1 MLFVLCSQSGM
12 CCGALLRTAVRPRLP
27 KRFVVAASEFTDL
40 PRFPTGFELA
50 EALTAAARELHGTGT
65 PDDTM
70 HTAVT
75 LAVRLLPDAEHADI
89 SEIQR
94 GGRLRSLAWT
104 DETVRF
110 AAEPRQGGHT
120 PHPDWERLWT
130 TPVVRTDDSEADG
143 GGNVLSG
150 LGLRSALSLRLRA
163 DRRRLTVLTAYA
175 RKPQAFDED
184 ATRIGRLFTAHVSL
198 ALDSATV
205 REQLTEAMRTRDLIG
220 QAKGVLQER
229 FDVDEDRAFAMLAR
243 SSQDTNMKLVE
254 VARWLV
260 ENRSATRAAGLG

>member
-1 MLFVLCSQSGM
+1 MN
-12 CCGALLRTAVRPRLP
+12 TAV
-27 KRFVVAASEFTDL
+27 A
-40 PRFPTGFELA
+40 
-50 EALTAAARELHGTGT
+50 
-65 PDDTM
+65 
-70 HTAVT
+70 
-75 LAVRLLPDAEHADI
+75 LAVRLLPEAEHAGI

-110 AAEPRQGGHT
+110 AAEPRQGGH

-143 GGNVLSG
+143 GGSVLSG
-150 LGLRSALSLRLRA
+150 LGLRSTLSLRLRA

-220 QAKGVLQER
+220 QATGILMER
-229 FDVDEDRAFAMLAR
+229 LDIDAGGAFESLVKASQRENVKLRDLAR
-243 SSQDTNMKLVE
+243 RIVDANSG
-254 VARWLV
+254 
-260 ENRSATRAAGLG
+260 AGGRGVTER

>member
-1 MLFVLCSQSGM
+1 M
-12 CCGALLRTAVRPRLP
+12 
-27 KRFVVAASEFTDL
+27 
-40 PRFPTGFELA
+40 PRFAVGFELA
-50 EALTAAARELHGTGT
+50 DALTAAARDLHGTNAPG
-65 PDDTM
+65 DTL
-70 HTAVT
+70 HTAVE
-75 LAVRLLPDAEHADI
+75 LAVRLLPAAEHAGI
-89 SEIQR
+89 AEIQR
-94 GGRLRSLAWT
+94 GGRLRTLAWT

-110 AAEPRQGGHT
+110 AAEPRQGGQAGQGGHT

-143 GGNVLSG
+143 GGNALSG

-184 ATRIGRLFTAHVSL
+184 AARIGRLFTAHVSL

-220 QAKGVLQER
+220 QATGILMER
-229 FDVDEDRAFAMLAR
+229 LDIDAAGAFESLVKASQRENVKLRDLAR
-243 SSQDTNMKLVE
+243 RIVDAN
-254 VARWLV
+254 
-260 ENRSATRAAGLG
+260 SAGGGRGVTER

>member
-1 MLFVLCSQSGM
+1 M
-12 CCGALLRTAVRPRLP
+12 P
-27 KRFVVAASEFTDL
+27 KRFVVAASEFPDL
-40 PRFPTGFELA
+40 PRFPVGFELA
-50 EALTAAARELHGTGT
+50 ESLTAAARHLHGTGT

-70 HTAVT
+70 SAAVE
-75 LAVRLLPDAEHADI
+75 LAVRLLPDAEHAGI

-94 GGRLRSLAWT
+94 GGRLRTLAWT

-110 AAEPRQGGHT
+110 AADPRHGGGHT

-130 TPVVRTDDSEADG
+130 TPVVRTADSEADG
-143 GGNVLSG
+143 AANALSG

-184 ATRIGRLFTAHVSL
+184 AARIGRLFTAHVSL

-220 QAKGVLQER
+220 QATGILMER
-229 FDVDEDRAFAMLAR
+229 LDIDAAGAFDSLVKASQRENVKLRDLAR
-243 SSQDTNMKLVE
+243 RIVDANTGSGGRGVNE
-254 VARWLV
+254 R
-260 ENRSATRAAGLG
+260 